1 MGRVGGRLLS
11 IGDLIVYRPPPFIG
25 FKSSLWAGRLQSC
38 RHPPV
43 ILCGARNL
51 THAAESLR

>member
-25 FKSSLWAGRLQSC
+25 FVNADVKMT
-38 RHPPV
+38 
-43 ILCGARNL
+43 RNRR
-51 THAAESLR
+51 S